1 MNSTKKAIRSPSSSE
16 SDAVIYYWLILGYTT
31 YETVSTT
38 QRKDQDAT
46 TLFSLRDWAVA
57 MLSRQLAN
65 SWLEAFIPF
74 FPIWKTNCSKK
85 KKEKTYLSTGDIPN
99 EKKDAKRTWKAFAL
113 QVPTRMT
120 VLSITRWK
128 DKGGSIDPGMA
139 VGGIS
144 HLWIPQWF
152 NWENFPGKQK

>member
-46 TLFSLRDWAVA
+46 TLFSSRDWAVA

-85 KKEKTYLSTGDIPN
+85 KRKNLSKYWGYYKRKI
-99 EKKDAKRTWKAFAL
+99 KKVAKRTWKALAG
-113 QVPTRMT
+113 MT

-128 DKGGSIDPGMA
+128 DKGWSIDTGMA

-152 NWENFPGKQK
+152 NWENFPGKPK